1 LSDPPVLLVD
11 RGFGSQASHK
21 GTCPV
26 TKESDFFELPVP
38 HTTFLRNA
46 LDCLKKDERLVGV
59 AAGGSYV
66 TRCMDEFSD
75 LDLLIAVEPP
85 AYESVLSERQ
95 VIARGIGPLHAAFTG
110 EHVGEP
116 RLLICLY
123 HSPLLHVDL
132 KFIRLSDAATR
143 VEEPAVLWERDGRL
157 SAALKTGTAVFPGPD
172 LQWIEDRFWVWVHYV
187 AGKIGRGEI
196 FEAIDG
202 LSFLRA
208 QVLGPLA
215 LLRQRARPSGVRK
228 IEFLAP
234 DLARE
239 LESTLATYSARSC
252 AAALRS
258 AADLY
263 HKLRRQLADGNV
275 SHRRSA
281 EKAAMN
287 YLGEIEARCG
297 LETGSKVQN

>member
-1 LSDPPVLLVD
+1 M
-11 RGFGSQASHK
+11 
-21 GTCPV
+21 
-26 TKESDFFELPVP
+26 TKEPEFFNLPEP
-38 HTTFLRNA
+38 HAAFLRNA

-66 TRCMDEFSD
+66 TRSIDEFSD
-75 LDLLIAVEPP
+75 LDLLIAVEPD

-123 HSPLLHVDL
+123 RSPLLHVDL
-132 KFIRLSDAATR
+132 KFIRLSDAAAR
-143 VEEPAVLWERDGRL
+143 VEEPVVLWERDGRL
-157 SAALKTGTAVFPGPD
+157 SEALKTGTAVFPRPD
-172 LQWIEDRFWVWVHYV
+172 LQWIEDRFWVWVHYA
-187 AGKIGRGEI
+187 AGKIGRGEL

-215 LLRQRARPSGVRK
+215 LLSQGACPSGVRK

-234 DLARE
+234 DLAGE
-239 LESTLATYSARSC
+239 LESTVASYSTQSC
-252 AAALRS
+252 AAALH
-258 AADLY
+258 AVVDLY
-263 HKLRRQLADGNV
+263 RKLADGNV
-275 SHRRSA
+275 SCRLSA
-281 EKAAMN
+281 EEAAVN
-287 YLGEIEARCG
+287 YLGEVEARCG
-297 LETGSKVQN
+297 LETRSKTQN